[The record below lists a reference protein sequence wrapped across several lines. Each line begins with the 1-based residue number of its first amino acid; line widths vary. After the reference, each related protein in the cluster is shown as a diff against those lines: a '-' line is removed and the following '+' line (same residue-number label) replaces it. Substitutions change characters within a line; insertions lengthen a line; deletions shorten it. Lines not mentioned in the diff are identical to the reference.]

1 MHSKSDHQQTE
12 KEIAEWK
19 KKIFANHIAD
29 KGLIYKM
36 HKEYIQQKTSKK
48 KKSRQKNIS
57 IKKNRS

>member
-12 KEIAEWK
+12 KRNCGME

-29 KGLIYKM
+29 KGLIYKI

-48 KKSRQKNIS
+48 KAD
-57 IKKNRS
+57 KKYLN